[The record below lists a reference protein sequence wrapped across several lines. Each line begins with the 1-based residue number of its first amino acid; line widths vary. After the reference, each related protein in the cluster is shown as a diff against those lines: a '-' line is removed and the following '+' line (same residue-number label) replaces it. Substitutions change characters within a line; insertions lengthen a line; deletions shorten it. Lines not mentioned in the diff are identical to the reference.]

1 MGLSLKMQIAYIGVY
16 VVGGGGRHVMLGL
29 AWLGRDSS
37 QHAGA
42 AQIPPPR
49 CRQGPRALGSPTRPL
64 PAPAH
69 PCAAPPCLEVSG
81 GPGRLPRT
89 SRHDFGCLEVSGGPG
104 RLGRTSRHDL
114 GCLEVSGGPGRLPRT
129 SRHDLGRSGR
139 YKLAPVGVTGMVKR
153 CGFETY
159 AQMPRHDL
167 KDRYCEFGDGGFAW
181 DLA

>member
-16 VVGGGGRHVMLGL
+16 VVGGGVRHVMLGL

-89 SRHDFGCLEVSGGPG
+89 SRHD
-104 RLGRTSRHDL
+104 L

-153 CGFETY
+153 CGFESY